1 MLSNQLVYFEEP
13 KLIFGHNQTAQDP
26 RDGLVLFGPCETF
39 KSNSVRAGF
48 VGTKDGLSSYKEF
61 VKRLNLPI
69 KSKKRRY
76 GVVLEDEL
84 GRPSFPGFEAVF
96 NVKWPEE
103 PEIFLE
109 IKEVQILLALGEKSR
124 KLRVNTLVDIFLE
137 QIKIASNDE
146 DNFNSVNIWFIVIPV
161 DIYKKCRPQSAGKE
175 ISASTKNFI
184 DLTKKGQT
192 LIFEEDKAYVDEIE
206 RLLDTTSDFHHLL
219 KARLIQEKIDAP
231 AQIIVEP
238 TLKFRDKLKNKEYE
252 DNMKCHLAWT
262 QSTTIYY
269 KLGKL
274 PWRLNDVRNDVCY
287 LGLIFKKSGEDKSKN
302 VCSAAQMFLKDGD
315 GSIFRGNIGLW
326 ETKEGEYH
334 LDKYESASL
343 IGLALDDYHSKWN
356 KWPRELFIH
365 GRSHFT
371 DDEWEGFQ
379 NALKT
384 REAET
389 ILTGIVIKAESG
401 KLKLYRDA
409 EGEVYDYGVIRGLA
423 MIPSEKEAYLFT
435 KGFVPRLNTSLSL
448 EIPNPLRIIISR
460 GEADMKQ
467 VLADIL
473 ALTKLN
479 YNACVFG
486 DGLPVTLRFSDNI
499 GNILTA
505 TAQWKAEK
513 RQFAY
518 YI

>member
-1 MLSNQLVYFEEP
+1 MLSNQLLYFKEP
-13 KLIFGHNQTAQDP
+13 NLVFGHNQSAQDP

-39 KSNSVRAGF
+39 NSNSVRAGV
-48 VGTKDGLSSYKEF
+48 VGTKEGLSLYKEF
-61 VKRLNLPI
+61 IKRINQPI

-76 GVVLEDEL
+76 GVVMEDEL

-96 NVKWPEE
+96 NVRWSEE

-109 IKEVQILLALGEKSR
+109 IRPAQILLALGEKSR
-124 KLRVNTLVDIFLE
+124 KIRVNKLVDTYLE
-137 QIKIASNDE
+137 QIKLASSDE
-146 DNFNSVNIWFIVIPV
+146 NNFNSVNIWFIIIPV
-161 DIYKKCRPQSAGKE
+161 DVYKKCRPESAGKE
-175 ISASTKNFI
+175 IGIGTKRFI
-184 DLTKKGQT
+184 DLTKKGQG
-192 LIFEEDKAYVDEIE
+192 LLFQEDAAYVEEVE

-231 AQIIVEP
+231 AQIMVEP

-269 KLGKL
+269 KLGRL

-287 LGLIFKKSGEDKSKN
+287 LGLIFKKSGGEKDKN

-334 LDKYESASL
+334 LDQFESANL
-343 IGLALDDYHSKWN
+343 IGLALDDYWGKWD

-371 DDEWEGFQ
+371 DDEWLGFQ
-379 NALKT
+379 EALTK
-384 REAET
+384 RGAET

-409 EGEVYDYGVIRGLA
+409 EGEICDYGVIRGLA
-423 MIPSEKEAYLFT
+423 MKASETEAYLFT

-448 EIPNPLRIIISR
+448 EIPNPLRVIISR
-460 GEADMKQ
+460 GKADIDQ

-486 DGLPVTLRFSDNI
+486 DGLPVTLRFSENI

-505 TAQWKAEK
+505 TSQWKAEK

>member
-1 MLSNQLVYFEEP
+1 MQNNKLIYFEEP
-13 KLIFGHNQTAQDP
+13 KLVFGHNQSAQDP
-26 RDGLVLFGPCETF
+26 RDGLVLFGPCESF
-39 KSNSVRAGF
+39 ESNSVRAGV
-48 VGTKDGLSSYKEF
+48 VGTKESLALYKDF
-61 VKRLNLPI
+61 VKRINQPI

-76 GVVLEDEL
+76 GVVMEDEL

-96 NVKWPEE
+96 NVRWSEQPEL
-103 PEIFLE
+103 FLE
-109 IKEVQILLALGEKSR
+109 IRQNELLIALGEKSR
-124 KLRVNTLVDIFLE
+124 KIRVNNIADIYL
-137 QIKIASNDE
+137 QRIKKASSSE
-146 DNFNSVNIWFIVIPV
+146 DNFNSINIWFIIVPV
-161 DIYKKCRPQSAGKE
+161 EVYKKCRPQSAGKE

-184 DLTKKGQT
+184 DLTKKGQV
-192 LIFEEDKAYVDEIE
+192 LIFQEDENYVEEMEKI
-206 RLLDTTSDFHHLL
+206 LDITSDFHHLL

-238 TLKFRDKLKNKEYE
+238 TLRFRDKLKNKEYE

-269 KLGKL
+269 KLGRL

-287 LGLIFKKSGEDKSKN
+287 LGLIFKKSGGDKGKN

-326 ETKEGEYH
+326 ETREGEYH
-334 LDKYESASL
+334 LDQVESNNL
-343 IGLALDDYHSKWN
+343 IGLALDDYYSKWN
-356 KWPRELFIH
+356 RWPRELFIH

-371 DDEWEGFQ
+371 EDEWIGFT
-379 NALKT
+379 NALLQ
-384 REAET
+384 RNAET
-389 ILTGIVIKAESG
+389 ILTGIVIKSESG
-401 KLKLYRDA
+401 KLKLFRDA
-409 EGEVYDYGVIRGLA
+409 ENEICNYGVIRGLA
-423 MIPSEKEAYLFT
+423 LKSSEKEAYLFT

-460 GEADMKQ
+460 GEADMNQ

-479 YNACVFG
+479 YNACIYG

-505 TAQWKAEK
+505 TEQWKAEK